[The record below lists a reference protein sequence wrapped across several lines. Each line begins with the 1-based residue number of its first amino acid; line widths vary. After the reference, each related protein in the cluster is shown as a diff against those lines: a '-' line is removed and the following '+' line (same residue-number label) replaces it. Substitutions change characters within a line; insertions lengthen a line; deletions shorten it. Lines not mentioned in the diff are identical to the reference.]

1 MKKHSWIL
9 YVVVIFAAVHLFLN
23 IWMWGVMQVFPTAA
37 LPSLPNLYK
46 GVAMETNPWLEPWQR
61 WDTPQYQAIAER
73 GYTAFDTALFTPP
86 LYPLL
91 VHLVSR
97 LMGGNTLLAGM
108 VVSGIA
114 CLLSLFALHRLAC
127 LEFNDEMQARRAVL
141 YLAVFPTAIF
151 LFAVY
156 TESLFLLGVMMA
168 LMSVR
173 LKKWAW
179 AGVWGAVVALT
190 RTPGIL
196 ILVPLAWASWSAWR
210 SGDRKGWLAPSIAL
224 AGAALFPAYVFF
236 GLHLSPTAITAAVG
250 RGGKLAFPGWNIIEA
265 ASRILRGQLVEENLI
280 ELAFT
285 LFFIVLTVFIWKK
298 LPRLYGVYAVTLM
311 LLFLT
316 RLGSPQPLV
325 SMARYVLEIFP
336 AFLVLAAW
344 GRRPGINRL
353 ILYLSW
359 LGLLFFSAQFA
370 MWGWVG

>member
-1 MKKHSWIL
+1 MKKLAWVM
-9 YVVVIFAAVHLFLN
+9 YVLAVFMAVHIFLN
-23 IWMWGVMQVFPTAA
+23 VWMWGVRQV
-37 LPSLPNLYK
+37 LPAPSPPGLTNLYK
-46 GVAMETNPWLEPWQR
+46 GVPLETNPWLEPWQR

-73 GYTAFDTALFTPP
+73 GYTAFDTTLFTPP
-86 LYPLL
+86 LFPLL
-91 VHLVSR
+91 MR
-97 LMGGNTLLAGM
+97 LFTPLTGGNSLLAGM
-108 VVSGIA
+108 VVAGIA
-114 CLLSLFALHRLAC
+114 CFLSLLAFYQMAQF
-127 LEFNDEMQARRAVL
+127 EFKDVTLARRAVL
-141 YLAVFPTAIF
+141 YLAVFPTAFF
-151 LFAVY
+151 LFAAY
-156 TESLFLLGVMMA
+156 TESLFLLGAIMA

-173 LKKWAW
+173 LKKWTW

-196 ILVPLAWASWSAWR
+196 ILIPLAWASWSAWR
-210 SGDRKGWLAPSIAL
+210 SGDRKGWLTPVIAL
-224 AGAALFPAYVFF
+224 AGAALFPAYVLF
-236 GLHLSPTAITAAVG
+236 GLHLPPTAILEAVG
-250 RGGKLAFPGWNIIEA
+250 RGGQLAFPGWNMVEA
-265 ASRILRGQLVEENLI
+265 VSHILRGQLVEENLI

-285 LFFIVLTVFIWKK
+285 LFFIVLTVFIWKN

-325 SMARYVLEIFP
+325 SMARYVIEIFP

-370 MWGWVG
+370 IWGWVG

>member
-9 YVVVIFAAVHLFLN
+9 YVVVSFTAVHLFLN
-23 IWMWGVMQVFPTAA
+23 IWMWGVLQVFPPVA
-37 LPSLPNLYK
+37 LPSLSNLYK

-61 WDTPQYQAIAER
+61 WDSPQYQAIAER
-73 GYTAFDTALFTPP
+73 GYMAFDTALFTPP

-91 VHLVSR
+91 VYLVSR
-97 LMGGNTLLAGM
+97 LMGENTLLAGM
-108 VVSGIA
+108 VVSGIT
-114 CLLSLFALHRLAC
+114 CLLCLFALYRLAC
-127 LEFNDEMQARRAVL
+127 LEFSDETLARRAVL
-141 YLAVFPTAIF
+141 YLAVFPTALF

-168 LMSVR
+168 FVSVR
-173 LKKWAW
+173 LKKWALT
-179 AGVWGAVVALT
+179 GVWGAVVALT

-196 ILVPLAWASWSAWR
+196 ILVPLVWASWSAWH
-210 SGDRKGWLAPSIAL
+210 SGDHKGWRAPIIAL
-224 AGAALFPAYVFF
+224 AGAALFPAFVFF

-250 RGGKLAFPGWNIIEA
+250 RGGTFAFPGWNMVVA
-265 ASRILRGQLVEENLI
+265 ASRILHGQLVEENLI

-285 LFFIVLTVFIWKK
+285 LFFIFLTVFIWKK

-325 SMARYVLEIFP
+325 SMARYVIEIFP

-370 MWGWVG
+370 IWGWVG

>member
-9 YVVVIFAAVHLFLN
+9 YVVIIITAVHLFLN
-23 IWMWGVMQVFPTAA
+23 IWMWGVLQVFPPAT
-37 LPSLPNLYK
+37 LPGLSNLYK
-46 GVAMETNPWLEPWQR
+46 GIAVETNPWLEPWQR

-73 GYTAFDTALFTPP
+73 GYMAFDTALFTPP

-91 VHLVSR
+91 VYLVSR
-97 LMGGNTLLAGM
+97 LMDGSTLLAGM

-114 CLLSLFALHRLAC
+114 CLLCMFALHRLAC
-127 LEFNDEMQARRAVL
+127 MEFGDERLARRAVL
-141 YLAVFPTAIF
+141 YLAVFPTAFF

-168 LMSVR
+168 LLSVR
-173 LKKWAW
+173 LKKWTW
-179 AGVWGAVVALT
+179 AGIWGAVVALT

-196 ILVPLAWASWSAWR
+196 ILVPLVWASWSAWR
-210 SGDRKGWLAPSIAL
+210 SGDRKGWLAPVIAL
-224 AGAALFPAYVFF
+224 AGTALFPAYVFF
-236 GLHLSPTAITAAVG
+236 GMHLSPAAITAAVG
-250 RGGKLAFPGWNIIEA
+250 RGGTFAFPGWNMVEA
-265 ASRILRGQLVEENLI
+265 ASRILRGQLVAENLI

-285 LFFIVLTVFIWKK
+285 LFSIALTGFIWKK
-298 LPRLYGVYAVTLM
+298 LPRLYGVYAVTMM

-325 SMARYVLEIFP
+325 SMARYAIEIFP

-344 GRRPGINRL
+344 GRIPGINRL

-370 MWGWVG
+370 VWGWVG